1 MKQQFRHVAPL
12 LFAIGVL
19 LLASAAAHGAPC
31 ERKYSSHHRG
41 NSGGWHHR
49 RK

>member
-1 MKQQFRHVAPL
+1 MKQAKPI
-12 LFAIGVL
+12 LFAIVAL
-19 LLASAAAHGAPC
+19 LLISAAAHGATC
-31 ERKYSSHHRG
+31 ERKYSSGHYRS